1 MHYFCDP
8 NLKPMKKSLIVLLTL
23 GALYLSACKDETT
36 EDPTPTLSRSELLIA
51 GNWQMTSGTIV
62 PPIKIDLFGQV
73 ITISDFMEFMDSEP
87 CEKDDLIIFNTNG
100 TITNDEGATKCDPAD
115 PQTTAGGNWALVES
129 DAKLRMIEDG
139 DTTMITIQE
148 LTAKTMKGSTLFL
161 NEGDT
166 STTTHTIN
174 FTFENKK

>member
-1 MHYFCDP
+1 
-8 NLKPMKKSLIVLLTL
+8 
-23 GALYLSACKDETT
+23 
-36 EDPTPTLSRSELLIA
+36 
-51 GNWQMTSGTIV
+51 
-62 PPIKIDLFGQV
+62 
-73 ITISDFMEFMDSEP
+73 
-87 CEKDDLIIFNTNG
+87 
-100 TITNDEGATKCDPAD
+100 
-115 PQTTAGGNWALVES
+115 VES

-148 LTAKTMKGSTLFL
+148 LSAKTMKGSTLFL

>member
-1 MHYFCDP
+1 
-8 NLKPMKKSLIVLLTL
+8 
-23 GALYLSACKDETT
+23 
-36 EDPTPTLSRSELLIA
+36 
-51 GNWQMTSGTIV
+51 
-62 PPIKIDLFGQV
+62 
-73 ITISDFMEFMDSEP
+73 MEFMDSEP

-100 TITNDEGATKCDPAD
+100 TITNDEGLTKCDPTD
-115 PQTTAGGNWALVES
+115 PQTTAGGNWALVEG

-148 LTAKTMKGSTLFL
+148 LSAKAMKGSTLFL